1 VRPTGAGA
9 HETVRVELR
18 PDTALPELYAA
29 VAEAT
34 GRPSNVLRLSLNK
47 TTPLEG
53 GALDTVSSL
62 GICGGDLLW
71 ILPGSSGD
79 ADGPTL
85 PQGDAGES
93 DLQGARANIDR
104 APAPAPTS
112 SPVAEAASVQPLPQ
126 SATPA
131 GEGRAR
137 VRMPADAEEAPAADE
152 IAGPPDCKMTDHVT
166 GMAESESMCSLEGVM
181 STPVLP
187 SHLLRVVRANK
198 TGDVAAAQQ
207 DHVFLA
213 LATHAACLEAGLVLR
228 GENPALAELPVATW
242 TKCSSV
248 YDIEYVVPHGQ
259 SPGALLLPFGTVRFS
274 VLGRFLVATGVSQLG
289 ARCETFSVTL
299 SLEECLAPSAGH
311 EACASSLPSFASY
324 VSRLRNLK
332 ALWVKLKDGLCLPLL
347 HSLCRASG
355 VEPPT
360 GLLSLPGE
368 IKDDC
373 LGLLSAKEL
382 AALMVTCTGFRHY
395 AASDA
400 FWKPLYERDFP
411 GKPPVPGVPQGP
423 PQAINWWAAYRARVL
438 QRQEAERR
446 YQQALFNPLRA
457 PMRYPMPPGPFVPI
471 PGPRIGPNFITGGD
485 FDRLPAPLLGQP
497 SFGSAGGIGS
507 FGGLRPGG
515 LGMPRGGSSGRRGST
530 RTFPTM

>member
-1 VRPTGAGA
+1 
-9 HETVRVELR
+9 
-18 PDTALPELYAA
+18 
-29 VAEAT
+29 
-34 GRPSNVLRLSLNK
+34 
-47 TTPLEG
+47 
-53 GALDTVSSL
+53 
-62 GICGGDLLW
+62 
-71 ILPGSSGD
+71 
-79 ADGPTL
+79 
-85 PQGDAGES
+85 
-93 DLQGARANIDR
+93 
-104 APAPAPTS
+104 
-112 SPVAEAASVQPLPQ
+112 
-126 SATPA
+126 
-131 GEGRAR
+131 
-137 VRMPADAEEAPAADE
+137 M
-152 IAGPPDCKMTDHVT
+152 
-166 GMAESESMCSLEGVM
+166 
-181 STPVLP
+181 
-187 SHLLRVVRANK
+187 
-198 TGDVAAAQQ
+198 
-207 DHVFLA
+207 
-213 LATHAACLEAGLVLR
+213 
-228 GENPALAELPVATW
+228 ATW

-311 EACASSLPSFASY
+311 EACASSLPSFASCTSFSLLWGSSGCHCSPSMPNELRGNILVLY
-324 VSRLRNLK
+324 GNRIIRPHVAAADVSRLRNLK

-471 PGPRIGPNFITGGD
+471 PGPRIGPNFITG
-485 FDRLPAPLLGQP
+485 
-497 SFGSAGGIGS
+497 
-507 FGGLRPGG
+507 
-515 LGMPRGGSSGRRGST
+515 
-530 RTFPTM
+530 